1 MVLLLTR
8 DCSSD
13 DEHRDCSQ
21 PGWYCFRK
29 SFSMLKACEHAT
41 RLLTRLVTSTKT
53 RDFKRDVSFVYIPLC
68 HENLALVTRRSPRT
82 SGPRDYCETTN
93 RADPARAGPIILAHD
108 YTKALSLRCH
118 ELNCGHSHSMS
129 QNKHVS

>member
-1 MVLLLTR
+1 MIAVQKSCIHASAAAVFVEWWIVVFVDNVSFHRGICTLGASLTR

-21 PGWYCFRK
+21 PGWYCSRK
-29 SFSMLKACEHAT
+29 SFSVLKACEHAT
-41 RLLTRLVTSTKT
+41 RLLTRLVTSTIT

-82 SGPRDYCETTN
+82 SGPRDYV
-93 RADPARAGPIILAHD
+93 
-108 YTKALSLRCH
+108 
-118 ELNCGHSHSMS
+118 S
-129 QNKHVS
+129 QQTLGL